1 MVITRIMDGAEI
13 SIKLTEQEMIQA
25 YWEQQRAFDRENVL
39 QYARD
44 NEEAFPEQEV
54 MQGLDEIASEFRRIE
69 DGRDWWTNMEIAF
82 LNALGPF

>member
-1 MVITRIMDGAEI
+1 MDGAEI